1 MSIWANVFSER
12 YDGAIAQLAML
23 IEACPD
29 EHWSAPVWQ
38 VQRADRHVWPIVRG
52 MGADLPD
59 DERLQLQAAF
69 WNVAVHALHALDVY
83 LDGGVTPAE
92 PPAPFDTWQMPGH
105 ILPDQPPS
113 RQQLLD
119 YVASMREK
127 AHRVLD
133 HLTDADAARPARR
146 GRPFGDLLVHEL
158 VHLAEH
164 NAQLEQFLNARTG
177 WSHPAWRTDDRWFG
191 GCEHCGPQ
199 DRDKVLGQPK
209 TKAVP

>member
-12 YDGAIAQLAML
+12 YDCAIAQLAML

-38 VQRADRHVWPIVRG
+38 VQSSDRHVWPIVRG

-59 DERLQLQAAF
+59 EERLQLQAAF
-69 WNVAVHALHALDVY
+69 WNIVVHALHALDVY
-83 LDGGVTPAE
+83 LDGGVAPAV
-92 PPAPFDTWQMPGH
+92 PPPPFDTWQMPGH
-105 ILPDQPPS
+105 ILPDQPPT

-119 YVASMREK
+119 YLASMRTK

-158 VHLAEH
+158 VHRVHLRVRVV
-164 NAQLEQFLNARTG
+164 NAYSSQSAGVPDSVIEAIITDRTAPSRSRADG
-177 WSHPAWRTDDRWFG
+177 
-191 GCEHCGPQ
+191 
-199 DRDKVLGQPK
+199 
-209 TKAVP
+209 

>member
-1 MSIWANVFSER
+1 MTMYAGMATRRKGVV
-12 YDGAIAQLAML
+12 AA
-23 IEACPD
+23 
-29 EHWSAPVWQ
+29 AP
-38 VQRADRHVWPIVRG
+38 
-52 MGADLPD
+52 
-59 DERLQLQAAF
+59 
-69 WNVAVHALHALDVY
+69 
-83 LDGGVTPAE
+83 
-92 PPAPFDTWQMPGH
+92 PPPFDTWLMPGH
-105 ILPDQPPS
+105 IVPDQPPT

-119 YVASMREK
+119 YVASMRAK

-209 TKAVP
+209 AEARP

>member
-1 MSIWANVFSER
+1 MSTWANVFSER

-23 IEACPD
+23 IETCPD

-38 VQRADRHVWPIVRG
+38 VQYTDRHVWPIVRG

-69 WNVAVHALHALDVY
+69 WNVAVHALLALDVY
-83 LDGGVTPAE
+83 LDGGVTPAS
-92 PPAPFDTWQMPGH
+92 PPPPFDTWQMPGH
-105 ILPDQPPS
+105 ILPDQPPT

-119 YVASMREK
+119 YVASMRAK

-133 HLTDADAARPARR
+133 HLTDADVARPARR

-158 VHLAEH
+158 VHLGEH
-164 NAQLEQFLNARTG
+164 NAQLEQFLNERTG

-199 DRDKVLGQPK
+199 DRGKVLGQPK
-209 TKAVP
+209 TDAPS